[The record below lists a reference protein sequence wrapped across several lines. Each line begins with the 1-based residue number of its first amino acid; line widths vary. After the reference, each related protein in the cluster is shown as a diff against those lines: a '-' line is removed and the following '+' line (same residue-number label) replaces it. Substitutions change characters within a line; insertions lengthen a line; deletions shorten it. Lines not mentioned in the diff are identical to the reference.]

1 MNFGRGEGFLDAL
14 DLAETEAIHHPLGA
28 FLALFVGD
36 CNRGGFNRLIVV
48 VIVAL
53 IHEHERDIIL
63 RIEPPIAQPR
73 PKAVIAVDSLYL
85 IVVCRFGKKAAYLL
99 PSAFFLVAS
108 SSTCASAASHLFSV
122 CLTPSPIG
130 FIESAS

>member
-1 MNFGRGEGFLDAL
+1 MNFGGGEGFGGGF
-14 DLAETEAIHHPLGA
+14 AESHPAQLLGKLG
-28 FLALFVGD
+28 LALCGSHHSL
-36 CNRGGFNRLIVV
+36 CLYARTLIVV

-73 PKAVIAVDSLYL
+73 PKAGIAVDSLYL

-99 PSAFFLVAS
+99 PSAFFFVAS